1 MKEDK
6 VVYVQTKNYL
16 RVVKDMNSL
25 MDKMVNLEDRHF
37 WKDKLKEYEE
47 EGVSKEKIFSRST
60 DIRDKKQIYNED
72 VKLITNLMAQLT
84 LFGRILRTN
93 KEGVVDNYPKLHFP
107 MWMRMT
113 SPKGRE
119 MDYYNLKQLKT
130 MSEYLSS
137 LPKEKIEE
145 FFE

>member
-119 MDYYNLKQLKT
+119 MDYYNLKQLKS

>member
-84 LFGRILRTN
+84 LFGRIL
-93 KEGVVDNYPKLHFP
+93 KQ
-107 MWMRMT
+107 
-113 SPKGRE
+113 SSKGE
-119 MDYYNLKQLKT
+119 D
-130 MSEYLSS
+130 
-137 LPKEKIEE
+137 
-145 FFE
+145 

>member
-1 MKEDK
+1 M
-6 VVYVQTKNYL
+6 

-113 SPKGRE
+113 SPIVG
-119 MDYYNLKQLKT
+119 LQG
-130 MSEYLSS
+130 
-137 LPKEKIEE
+137 

>member
-37 WKDKLKEYEE
+37 WKDKIKEYEE

-119 MDYYNLKQLKT
+119 MDYYNLKQLKS